1 MYIFEVLCCFTYMLG
16 RFVAALEMNARVL
29 KSTVLL
35 IYFKPFTDNHEQDQ
49 ASHFKTLRNYQ
60 KL

>member
-1 MYIFEVLCCFTYMLG
+1 MLG

-29 KSTVLL
+29 KNTVLL